1 MKRVQTKNGP
11 RLSAKEIIVRLLHT
25 NADRW
30 FWGYELEKVGT
41 PYGWIGTQGQRR
53 ARELAEDGRLDR
65 RIKDGLVQYRIS
77 KPQTQLDLKE
87 TKPWGRT
94 AGY

>member
-1 MKRVQTKNGP
+1 MQTKNGP
-11 RLSAKEIIVRLLHT
+11 RLSAKGIIVRYLQKQP
-25 NADRW
+25 DKW
-30 FWGYELEKVGT
+30 FWGYELEKVST

-53 ARELAEDGRLDR
+53 ARELAEDGKLDR

-87 TKPWGRT
+87 TKPWGQT